1 MDDWPGDFNSPD
13 ALTRHNAHQRAKG
26 RVTMGD
32 PDALRKR
39 LLENHP
45 DPVDAARDAKSEARY
60 EDDPGEE
67 KDDAWRE
74 TLPAK
79 GLGAN
84 DE

>member
-1 MDDWPGDFNSPD
+1 MTWDESDFLSDDPFVRYS
-13 ALTRHNAHQRAKG
+13 AHQRAKG

-45 DPVDAARDAKSEARY
+45 DPVDAARDAKSEALY

-74 TLPAK
+74 TLPEK
-79 GLGAN
+79 GCQ
-84 DE
+84 